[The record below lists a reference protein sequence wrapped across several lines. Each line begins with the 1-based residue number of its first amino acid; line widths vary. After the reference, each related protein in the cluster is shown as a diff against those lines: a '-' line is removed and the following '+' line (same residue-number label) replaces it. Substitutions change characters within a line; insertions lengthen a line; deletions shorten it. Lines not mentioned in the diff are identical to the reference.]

1 VGTFG
6 RPARFRAERPEET
19 VMPKAPPDPPPAKAT
34 DRGRKAGFDRRTG
47 EVSGSG
53 AGIGNPAAAEDYGD
67 DVSTGSGGTGKPGG
81 PSNSA

>member
-1 VGTFG
+1 MSEQP
-6 RPARFRAERPEET
+6 R
-19 VMPKAPPDPPPAKAT
+19 KPPAAKAS

-53 AGIGNPAAAEDYGD
+53 AGIGNPAAAEDHD
-67 DVSTGSGGTGKPGG
+67 SDLTIGSGSPRKTGG

>member
-1 VGTFG
+1 
-6 RPARFRAERPEET
+6 
-19 VMPKAPPDPPPAKAT
+19 MSKAPPTSSPAKAT

-53 AGIGNPAAAEDYGD
+53 AGIGNPAAAEDYD
-67 DVSTGSGGTGKPGG
+67 SDLTTGSGSPRKTGG